1 MSRIPQHLKYT
12 KTHEW
17 LLEDN
22 QTEATLGITDHAQQL
37 LGDLVFIE
45 LPKIGQTVTAGD
57 TLGVL
62 ESVKAASDYYAP
74 ISGVVSAINQT
85 VVEHPEILNTDPYG
99 QGWLVKL
106 SPTKTAAHDRLQSA
120 DQYAEAIAGDH

>member
-1 MSRIPQHLKYT
+1 MNQLPEQLKYT

-17 LLEDN
+17 LA
-22 QTEATLGITDHAQQL
+22 QTPNEARIGITDHAQHL

-45 LPKIGQTVTAGD
+45 LPEVGKIVSAGD

-74 ISGVVSAINQT
+74 ISGVVTAVNQALT
-85 VVEHPEILNTDPYG
+85 EHPELLNHDPYG
-99 QGWLVKL
+99 EAWLVKL
-106 SPTKTAAHDRLQSA
+106 STNQTTDLSPLLSAA
-120 DQYAEAIAGDH
+120 QYAETIAGEQ

>member
-1 MSRIPQHLKYT
+1 MNHIPEHLKYT

-17 LLEDN
+17 FEN
-22 QTEATLGITDHAQQL
+22 NAKESRIGITFHAQNL

-45 LPKIGQTVTAGD
+45 LPKVGQKFSRGE

-74 ISGVVSAINQT
+74 VNGVVTAVNQA
-85 VVEHPEILNTDPYG
+85 VCEHPELLNHDPYE
-99 QGWLVKL
+99 QGWLVKFAIINPDDTKNLL
-106 SPTKTAAHDRLQSA
+106 SAAEYKA
-120 DQYAEAIAGDH
+120 TIAGEA